1 MDPSPFALNR
11 LIICPHTMCF
21 GRLEEAEGISLRH
34 GAAIVARVVL
44 GDNISENTERT
55 DRFGIMLTTDRFVYS
70 QQSDERM

>member
-1 MDPSPFALNR
+1 
-11 LIICPHTMCF
+11 MCI
-21 GRLEEAEGISLRH
+21 GRLKEGEGISLRH

-55 DRFGIMLTTDRFVYS
+55 DRCGIMLTTDRFVYS

>member
-1 MDPSPFALNR
+1 MLLNR

-21 GRLEEAEGISLRH
+21 GRLEEAEGISWRH
-34 GAAIVARVVL
+34 RAPMVARVVL

-55 DRFGIMLTTDRFVYS
+55 DRCGIMLATDRFVYS